1 MGGWGERR
9 GFRCR
14 LVAFGKVRFQGAR
27 PKRGR
32 SDSSATPG
40 TDPIFHFSFFILP
53 FSFSLFPRGP
63 VRKEL
68 TFQRLS
74 LLAMALGLV
83 FIVQPWSQGVFAIG
97 FPFTLAAIVAYNV
110 AGWAGGDRAEKV
122 RDDDKRKAEAGA

>member
-1 MGGWGERR
+1 
-9 GFRCR
+9 
-14 LVAFGKVRFQGAR
+14 VRFQGAQ
-27 PKRGR
+27 PERGF
-32 SDSSATPG
+32 SGSSISG

-53 FSFSLFPRGP
+53 FSFSLFLRDDP
-63 VRKEL
+63 VRKDL

-83 FIVQPWSQGVFAIG
+83 FIVQPWSRGIFAFG

-122 RDDDKRKAEAGA
+122 RDDDKRKLEAGA